1 MGHSGSIPSS
11 SFSFST
17 SFGHQEVN
25 DPFGNTYSGG
35 GPYAVDLTLPPQSR
49 VARLTRQ
56 SSGSSRSLNRG
67 SSDSLLDTRSVGKPT
82 TNAEKD
88 EGSLRRSIAPPS
100 TSREDQTAETR
111 EHGHIRGRS
120 EDARS
125 ETLSDFLNSSGEHS
139 SPSVS
144 SPSKSSKEEPSTR
157 EMQSIVAE
165 LPEANSSPVGGV
177 RVMTFDQLE
186 LPSDLSS
193 SEAAS
198 ELEEQAA
205 SVHVD
210 VKEATDGGSPL
221 RSPAEKKPSVAA
233 AVGGRGRSPER
244 PPTPEQLPR
253 PATDDPPNSVIRE
266 PQELDRE
273 SRAADDT
280 IDPAGQRGLPSPKTE
295 TRSVEISYA
304 DDAFEEESS
313 VFVHDDTF
321 ASTDDAAVAT
331 AESQLEGFPLHAR
344 SQNAQLQDP
353 LRGQQGAPS
362 TTPAAPLGFE
372 PAWNEGSRS
381 MASPRASA
389 SSTSPRQWTL
399 IATIFHIVLDSV
411 TVPAPPPTVAH
422 TAAN

>member
-56 SSGSSRSLNRG
+56 LSSSSRSLNRG

-88 EGSLRRSIAPPS
+88 EGSLPEGPTLRRSIAPPS

-111 EHGHIRGRS
+111 EHGHIRGRA
-120 EDARS
+120 EDPHS

-144 SPSKSSKEEPSTR
+144 SPSISSKEEPSTG

-165 LPEANSSPVGGV
+165 SPEASSSPVGGV

-186 LPSDLSS
+186 LPSDISS

-198 ELEEQAA
+198 EVEEQTA
-205 SVHVD
+205 SVDVD
-210 VKEATDGGSPL
+210 PKEVTDGGSSH
-221 RSPAEKKPSVAA
+221 RSPADEKPSVAA

-253 PATDDPPNSVIRE
+253 PATDDPSNSVVQE
-266 PQELDRE
+266 SQELDRE
-273 SRAADDT
+273 TWASDDMTDAAE
-280 IDPAGQRGLPSPKTE
+280 QRGLPSPKTE
-295 TRSVEISYA
+295 TRSIEISYA
-304 DDAFEEESS
+304 DEAFEEESS
-313 VFVHDDTF
+313 VF
-321 ASTDDAAVAT
+321 
-331 AESQLEGFPLHAR
+331 
-344 SQNAQLQDP
+344 
-353 LRGQQGAPS
+353 
-362 TTPAAPLGFE
+362 
-372 PAWNEGSRS
+372 
-381 MASPRASA
+381 
-389 SSTSPRQWTL
+389 
-399 IATIFHIVLDSV
+399 
-411 TVPAPPPTVAH
+411 
-422 TAAN
+422 